1 MPNYYQLTGKL
12 RSKEGRTAGLLART
26 AVVAGFNVVS
36 SPAESNS
43 AADLGPSP
51 NIDEKSSQ
59 EAQIVPSSE
68 KAGGRGVPGV
78 TSYHCTSVRSLKQR
92 DTYLSLL
99 GSEAFGK

>member
-1 MPNYYQLTGKL
+1 M
-12 RSKEGRTAGLLART
+12 LART